1 MLRHIFS
8 ALLGG
13 YFVAGLIIAL
23 NWLSAVDLGG
33 RQPTIAQDAERVLAT
48 VQDKRTPSTE
58 SADVIDVIIGQALT
72 SQSKS
77 SDNREAPIS
86 PSPVAVQQP
95 SYPDRT
101 TAKSPGNDTSTLELR
116 RPQSSRPQSLQAV
129 QLDRGS
135 VPKRTDQPGLISMP
149 KTLPAAKVGSD
160 ALPTVE
166 ALSRAQQG
174 RLLEARRKTV
184 VQQPS
189 HPDRRTAKSPG
200 NDTGTLELRRPQ
212 SSRPQSLQ
220 AAQLDSGSLPT
231 VRAINQASTPLPK
244 KEQTGSTYMPK
255 TLTAEQVGSD
265 AGPTAGALS
274 RAQQGRLLET
284 RRKTV
289 ELFDVS
295 MPGPSFGGTAEPGP
309 ELGTEIDGA
318 TSADADAIAPKAI
331 RKVFTLA
338 CSLLSPAIAAGKLS
352 AAQRQQIS
360 RMQDDYLKEAECK
373 LAERRATRVAKRKI
387 GCRCTAETKEFD
399 SAADVSLRPNA
410 PVPMPKP
417 R

>member
-1 MLRHIFS
+1 MLRHIFY

-101 TAKSPGNDTSTLELR
+101 
-116 RPQSSRPQSLQAV
+116 
-129 QLDRGS
+129 
-135 VPKRTDQPGLISMP
+135 
-149 KTLPAAKVGSD
+149 
-160 ALPTVE
+160 
-166 ALSRAQQG
+166 
-174 RLLEARRKTV
+174 
-184 VQQPS
+184 
-189 HPDRRTAKSPG
+189 TAKSPG